1 MNFGWRR
8 KRESNPCARLRAYE
22 LSKPAPSATWVFL
35 HAFRVARAII
45 RVSVIFFNHRLWY
58 NLDVMK
64 EITIDKVNS
73 GQKAEKFVRRYL
85 SEAPLGYIYKAFRK
99 KDIKANGH
107 WIHKDYILQEGDVV
121 RIYVTDQQ
129 LADFAK
135 PREAEKTM
143 LAYPIVYEDENV
155 LIVDKPAGLLVIGDE
170 SEKRNTLARKVLDYL
185 YYKGEFDPN
194 NHAFVPSPA
203 HRLDR
208 NTAGLVVFGKTDGGL
223 KELEELFKD
232 RSEITKKYTALV
244 AGNLEKDGEIN
255 APLKK
260 NPESGLVSVTPL
272 SEGGKEALTRYVVK
286 EHFLDSTLV
295 EAELVT
301 GRTHQIRVHFAS
313 IKHPLLGDGKYGD
326 FALNRIYKSAYGF
339 DHQFLHATSIEFGSI
354 SGVLAPLAGKK
365 FVSPLSKEEESL
377 LAQLRSGGKQL

>member
-1 MNFGWRR
+1 
-8 KRESNPCARLRAYE
+8 
-22 LSKPAPSATWVFL
+22 
-35 HAFRVARAII
+35 
-45 RVSVIFFNHRLWY
+45 
-58 NLDVMK
+58 MK
-64 EITIDKVNS
+64 EIIIDSKNS

-135 PREAEKTM
+135 PREATKAM
-143 LAYPIVYEDENV
+143 LPYPIVYEDEAV
-155 LIVDKPAGLLVIGDE
+155 LIVDKPSGLLVIGDE
-170 SEKRNTLARKVLDYL
+170 EEKRNTLARKVLDYL
-185 YYKGEFDPN
+185 YFKGEFDPN

-208 NTAGLVVFGKTDGGL
+208 NTAGLVVFGKTDAAL

-232 RSEITKKYTALV
+232 RTEIDKRYTALV
-244 AGNLEKDGEIN
+244 AGVLKGKGEIN

-260 NPESGLVSVTPL
+260 NPESGLVSVCPVE
-272 SEGGKEALTRYVVK
+272 EGGKESLTRYVVQ
-286 EHFLDSTLV
+286 ENFGDSTLV

-301 GRTHQIRVHFAS
+301 GRTHQIRVHFQS
-313 IKHPLLGDGKYGD
+313 IDHPIIGDGKYGD
-326 FALNRIYKSAYGF
+326 FSANRHYKAVYGF
-339 DHQFLHATSIEFGSI
+339 DHQFLHATSLSFKNVG
-354 SGVLAPLAGKK
+354 GVLSALKDK
-365 FVSPLSKEEESL
+365 TFVSPLSEEEARL
-377 LAQLRSGGKQL
+377 VATLRAGDKMK

>member
-1 MNFGWRR
+1 
-8 KRESNPCARLRAYE
+8 
-22 LSKPAPSATWVFL
+22 
-35 HAFRVARAII
+35 
-45 RVSVIFFNHRLWY
+45 
-58 NLDVMK
+58 MK
-64 EITIDKVNS
+64 EITIDAKNA

-135 PREAEKTM
+135 PREAEKAM
-143 LAYPIVYEDENV
+143 LPYPIVYEDDQL

-170 SEKRNTLARKVLDYL
+170 TEKRNTLGRKVLDYL
-185 YYKGEFDPN
+185 YFKGEFDPN
-194 NHAFVPSPA
+194 NHAFVPAPA

-208 NTAGLVVFGKTDGGL
+208 NTAGLVIFGKTDAAL

-232 RSEITKKYTALV
+232 RDEIEKRYTALV
-244 AGNLEKDGEIN
+244 VGTLKGEGEIA

-260 NPESGLVSVTPL
+260 NPESGLVSVT
-272 SEGGKEALTRYVVK
+272 SVKDGGKEALTRYQVL
-286 EHFLDSTLV
+286 ENFPDATLV

-313 IKHPLLGDGKYGD
+313 INHPLVGDGKYGD
-326 FALNRIYKSAYGF
+326 FAANRAYKTRYGF
-339 DHQFLHATSIEFGSI
+339 ERQFLHATSFRFKNVT
-354 SGVLAPLAGKK
+354 GVLANLKGKT
-365 FVSPLSKEEESL
+365 FLSPLNKDEEALLCSL
-377 LAQLRSGGKQL
+377 RGNAGGEGTK

>member
-1 MNFGWRR
+1 M
-8 KRESNPCARLRAYE
+8 LVY
-22 LSKPAPSATWVFL
+22 
-35 HAFRVARAII
+35 AII
-45 RVSVIFFNHRLWY
+45 SST
-58 NLDVMK
+58 MK
-64 EITIDKVNS
+64 EIIIDSKNS

-135 PREAEKTM
+135 PREATKAD
-143 LAYPIVYEDENV
+143 LPYPILYEDENV
-155 LIVDKPAGLLVIGDE
+155 LLVDKPSGLLVIGDDE
-170 SEKRNTLARKVLDYL
+170 EKRNTLGRKVLDYL
-185 YYKGEFDPN
+185 YFKGEFDPN

-208 NTAGLVVFGKTDGGL
+208 NTAGIVVFGKTDAAL

-232 RSEITKKYTALV
+232 RSEIDKRYTALV
-244 AGNLEKDGEIN
+244 SGVLKGKGEID

-260 NPESGLVSVTPL
+260 NPESGLVSVTPI
-272 SEGGKEALTRYVVK
+272 ENGGKESLTRYTVQ
-286 EHFLDSTLV
+286 ENFIDSTLV

-301 GRTHQIRVHFAS
+301 GRTHQIRVHFQS
-313 IKHPLLGDGKYGD
+313 IQHPIIGDGKYGD
-326 FALNRIYKSAYGF
+326 FAANRLYKSRYGF
-339 DHQFLHATSIEFGSI
+339 DHQFLHATSLTFKNVT
-354 SGVLAPLAGKK
+354 GVLSILKNK
-365 FVSPLSKEEESL
+365 TFVSPLASEEQALLSKLREE
-377 LAQLRSGGKQL
+377 KK